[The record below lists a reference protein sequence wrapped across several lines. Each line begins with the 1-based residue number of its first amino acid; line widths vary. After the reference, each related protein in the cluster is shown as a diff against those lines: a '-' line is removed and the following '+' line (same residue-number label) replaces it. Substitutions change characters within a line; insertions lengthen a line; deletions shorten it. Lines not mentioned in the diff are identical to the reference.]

1 MSKIDNLTAELC
13 DELMI
18 AASCGKLEHIK
29 SVILMLIEY
38 SSVEL
43 GRHDRL
49 EAASALHRI
58 AKDIE
63 ISLSLRL
70 DKVD

>member
-1 MSKIDNLTAELC
+1 MSRIDNLTAELC

-18 AASCGKLEHIK
+18 AASRGKLEHIK

-43 GRHDRL
+43 EKHNKA
-49 EAASALHRI
+49 EAALALHRI
-58 AKDIE
+58 AKDLE
-63 ISLSLRL
+63 RSFSEACS
-70 DKVD
+70 